1 MGSHRGGRLAAIFEF
16 EGGACAY
23 RLIRSHESEDPVFS
37 GSAPSSRNPGPTRVS
52 NLRLQPLP
60 TRKCSKLHST
70 TVVVRFPMSSNE
82 EYTPLLGGS
91 LSERQSCD
99 DDTHLE
105 WYKIHLY
112 LQHLQWYKRPN
123 WVFINIVVFLYTL
136 TSIGEPTRKTIRFK
150 LACNSLIEDNGQCD
164 RTKVQLLV
172 SNFDQYSL
180 VVSQFS
186 SVLAL
191 ATLGSLSNRYGRK
204 PFLCLI
210 PASIFVSRCLLL
222 VSIVNN
228 ETFEM
233 STFLVCDVIASIC
246 GSQLGMLGIAKSYV
260 TDIVHPSQRSN
271 SLAFI
276 NGALYAG
283 GTLGPMLSNLLSMW
297 LAPDPISHTP
307 NTFQHLSQR
316 EVYIQ
321 MVEIGLFSVIVVFVA
336 VIVPE
341 SRLEHNEESEEPG
354 LDLISP
360 VKTLLRPIFSGN
372 TGYQIRVLL
381 VSLICVH
388 SLMLMYE
395 VGIGVVSIDYAVYMF
410 GWDAKMVGVLLMV
423 FGFTRVVVLY
433 IIYPFLSRLLNKG
446 SERHFDRRDFI
457 LVLTGLVFNV
467 LLHGGLGSSRTSG
480 EYLASIVV
488 GSVSSIVGPTIQSII
503 LKYFT
508 KSQTSDVI
516 MALSLVNGVCNIM
529 APLFFVN
536 IYKLGL
542 IHRAPALVYLVSG
555 SIDVVVAV
563 VFVVVRS
570 FRSQYDAE
578 NYAR

>member
-1 MGSHRGGRLAAIFEF
+1 
-16 EGGACAY
+16 
-23 RLIRSHESEDPVFS
+23 
-37 GSAPSSRNPGPTRVS
+37 
-52 NLRLQPLP
+52 
-60 TRKCSKLHST
+60 
-70 TVVVRFPMSSNE
+70 MSSNE

-191 ATLGSLSNRYGRK
+191 ATLG
-204 PFLCLI
+204 I
-210 PASIFVSRCLLL
+210 
-222 VSIVNN
+222 SIVNN

>member
-1 MGSHRGGRLAAIFEF
+1 
-16 EGGACAY
+16 
-23 RLIRSHESEDPVFS
+23 
-37 GSAPSSRNPGPTRVS
+37 
-52 NLRLQPLP
+52 
-60 TRKCSKLHST
+60 
-70 TVVVRFPMSSNE
+70 MSSNE

-381 VSLICVH
+381 VDITGH
-388 SLMLMYE
+388 TYE
-395 VGIGVVSIDYAVYMF
+395 VVEQVKLLRLPSDLIPVTLKHRSKELRLQVCVLVLINCLFMLKNSLASLLFQYGIYRYGWDSQTISFFMMTSAFIGLSVLGVIIPFVNEYVLKRGLRLSFKDGQLDSIDKFNIYLGLFSEFAVCTLSGLSTNTTELIASYAICCYTSALVPTVFSTITKFFPPNKTNQVLSTMHIVSALFNTVAPSVFMQIYKF
-410 GWDAKMVGVLLMV
+410 G
-423 FGFTRVVVLY
+423 
-433 IIYPFLSRLLNKG
+433 
-446 SERHFDRRDFI
+446 
-457 LVLTGLVFNV
+457 
-467 LLHGGLGSSRTSG
+467 LLH
-480 EYLASIVV
+480 
-488 GSVSSIVGPTIQSII
+488 SII
-503 LKYFT
+503 GL
-508 KSQTSDVI
+508 
-516 MALSLVNGVCNIM
+516 
-529 APLFFVN
+529 PFFVLGVTCV
-536 IYKLGL
+536 IPFGLLISSKL
-542 IHRAPALVYLVSG
+542 IRT
-555 SIDVVVAV
+555 
-563 VFVVVRS
+563 
-570 FRSQYDAE
+570 
-578 NYAR
+578 